1 MALMHCAMESFWCL
15 HRQLRKEHKRTEI
28 PQSTLYTLVLTFD
41 TSVAGDLDNI
51 DMFQLA
57 RDLASQSK
65 ESAALRGNPIPDEVN
80 RCSSNLGGSGAERG
94 TAAGPG
100 PEPADSRKSAAS
112 DIVGP
117 SDGAAATAGAD
128 NLSKEGMPSKAQ
140 VPQQKDTGKGAQLML
155 SQQMD
160 QGRKGHPVPDMGIA
174 AATASIFEAIAKTMA
189 FESTSA
195 QSTAPP
201 LARQDRSAK
210 HTESA
215 LQPNMDDI
223 DQLAAGMGRR
233 LAEDR
238 AAKAAGNEAAHNQ
251 ALEQS
256 STDVSVQEAKQAR
269 KQAKRARQRARRAQ
283 GAACGADTAGSK
295 V

>member
-1 MALMHCAMESFWCL
+1 M
-15 HRQLRKEHKRTEI
+15 
-28 PQSTLYTLVLTFD
+28 LTFS
-41 TSVAGDLDNI
+41 TSVAGDFNDI
-51 DMFQLA
+51 DMFQFA
-57 RDLASQSK
+57 RDLASQCK
-65 ESAALRGNPIPDEVN
+65 ESAALRGNPIPDEVD
-80 RCSSNLGGSGAERG
+80 RCSSKLGRSGAERG

-100 PEPADSRKSAAS
+100 PEPADSSKSAAS
-112 DIVGP
+112 GSVGP
-117 SDGAAATAGAD
+117 SDGSAATAGAD
-128 NLSKEGMPSKAQ
+128 SLSKEGMPSKAQ
-140 VPQQKDTGKGAQLML
+140 VPQQKDTSGEGAQLMP

-160 QGRKGHPVPDMGIA
+160 QGRKVHPDPYMGVA
-174 AATASIFEAIAKTMA
+174 AATASITEAIAKIKA

-195 QSTAPP
+195 QSTAPS

-223 DQLAAGMGRR
+223 YQLAAGMGRR

-238 AAKAAGNEAAHNQ
+238 AAKAGGSEAAHIQ
-251 ALEQS
+251 AVEQS

-283 GAACGADTAGSK
+283 GAASDADTAGSK